1 MADKSRGV
9 SFDADALAAAN
20 EEPTL
25 TLAGYVYHGRLL
37 SAPEWFLWRD
47 RALALYARATS
58 APATVPE
65 AEELALYQAFFK
77 DVFPRR
83 RFRFWAP
90 DPFIFA
96 QINGRKAL
104 IMSDL
109 ELDRA
114 KAEAKVDEVLPLG
127 KKGTVEAVDLLFKER
142 GVKEVRVPSSF
153 PVALADPLR
162 EKGYTLRVAKDP
174 FFL

>member
-90 DPFIFA
+90 DPVPVLMA
-96 QINGRKAL
+96 Q
-104 IMSDL
+104 
-109 ELDRA
+109 
-114 KAEAKVDEVLPLG
+114 PLG
-127 KKGTVEAVDLLFKER
+127 LVREAYQRFFLLQAR
-142 GVKEVRVPSSF
+142 ANGVTGPQPLTPPSPRPIDVGPSSSAPTL
-153 PVALADPLR
+153 PVATA
-162 EKGYTLRVAKDP
+162 TA
-174 FFL
+174 